1 MPACRRA
8 CASRANTQVCR
19 GRCITPLIPVRARF
33 TARGRTLPRAGHA
46 MGRIRRSS
54 IPSRPYD
61 GTPGQLGYEI
71 QAVTGLANF
80 HVLWDRKN
88 KKLRLGF

>member
-1 MPACRRA
+1 MLAARQKRYNRRA
-8 CASRANTQVCR
+8 
-19 GRCITPLIPVRARF
+19 
-33 TARGRTLPRAGHA
+33 GRTRVRAGHT

-54 IPSRPYD
+54 ISSRQYD
-61 GTPGQLGYEI
+61 GTPGQLGCEI